1 MYDREKTNRSP
12 SYGTESTWRGCPG
25 KCIRLDGE
33 CVRFEGQDIV
43 FPKSSVGAAQQA
55 ILAAVLA
62 KGVTHLY
69 NCAKEPEVFWLCRYL
84 KTMGALIEGEETG
97 EITIRGVDELK
108 GGDYRIPP
116 DRIVAGTICVRL
128 RQQEVR
134 LFFMMYLWRSCSRL
148 WKYIGK

>member
-1 MYDREKTNRSP
+1 M
-12 SYGTESTWRGCPG
+12 
-25 KCIRLDGE
+25 
-33 CVRFEGQDIV
+33 
-43 FPKSSVGAAQQA
+43 GAAQQA

-116 DRIVAGTICVRL
+116 DRIVAGTYLCAAAAARSKIILHDVPVEEL
-128 RQQEVR
+128 QSFMEVYR
-134 LFFMMYLWRSCSRL
+134 KIGGQYQVNRWYTRGQ
-148 WKYIGK
+148 WKE